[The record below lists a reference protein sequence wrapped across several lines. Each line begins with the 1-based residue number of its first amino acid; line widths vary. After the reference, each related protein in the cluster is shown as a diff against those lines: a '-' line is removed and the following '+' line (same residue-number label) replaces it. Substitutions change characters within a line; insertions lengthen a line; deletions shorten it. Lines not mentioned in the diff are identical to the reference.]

1 MNKNNAALRARV
13 ESLAPWFHNIELD
26 GIATAPDHFLHDYPA
41 NKFSTFADV
50 LPSNLQGKSVL
61 DIGCNAG
68 FYSLEM
74 KRRGASRVVAID
86 SDPRYLAQAELVAEV
101 YDADIEFRDVR
112 LRCCGT
118 GRTLR
123 PGAVHGRSLP
133 FASPAAR
140 ACSYS
145 LSCREG
151 SYAVPLNA
159 AGQH

>member
-50 LPSNLQGKSVL
+50 LPSNLQGKTVL

-74 KRRGASRVVAID
+74 KRRGASWFVAIARE
-86 SDPRYLAQAELVAEV
+86 PRYLAQAELVEEE
-101 YDADIEFRDVR
+101 YN
-112 LRCCGT
+112 
-118 GRTLR
+118 
-123 PGAVHGRSLP
+123 
-133 FASPAAR
+133 AAR
-140 ACSYS
+140 EFMKSS
-145 LSCREG
+145 
-151 SYAVPLNA
+151 VDKV
-159 AGQH
+159 